1 MSPQSWPKVDVVRAA
16 ILSNNA
22 SGVDIMK
29 RVSLTMIVLAFLG
42 IGTAEVATSKP
53 VIGYK
58 GEALAAK
65 AKVTLDQA
73 RAIALKARPG
83 KITDYELENEH
94 GGSGLRYSFDI
105 EANAKPYEV
114 GVDARKG
121 LVLENKPE
129 GSHPD

>member
-1 MSPQSWPKVDVVRAA
+1 
-16 ILSNNA
+16 
-22 SGVDIMK
+22 MK
-29 RVSLTMIVLAFLG
+29 RVSLTMIVLALMG
-42 IGTAEVATSKP
+42 AGTATVATSRP
-53 VIGYK
+53 MVGYK

-83 KITDYELENEH
+83 KITDYELENEV
-94 GGSGLRYSFDI
+94 GGTGLRYSFDI
-105 EANAKPYEV
+105 RANAKPYEV
-114 GVDARKG
+114 GVDARTG